1 MNRTANEDL
10 AYADYLKDVESYQKR
25 KSKEEDLVKKFS
37 NVDPDTFERNNKG
50 FDSEIAKF
58 KQSSDVM
65 LSQLEEYER
74 KKRDLMVK
82 NKGSSF

>member
-1 MNRTANEDL
+1 MNRTANEDS
-10 AYADYLKDVESYQKR
+10 AYADYLKDVETYQKR
-25 KSKEEDLVKKFS
+25 RSKEEDLVKKFS
-37 NVDPDTFERNNKG
+37 NADAEAFDRNNKG

-74 KKRDLMVK
+74 KKRALMVK
-82 NKGSSF
+82 NRGSID